1 MKKFFS
7 IIFLAAVSCSVLYSQ
22 KPINRL
28 TLEEVIQLAK
38 DQSPQGILAKHQFR
52 ASYWEYRTYKA
63 EFLPSIKL
71 AGSAIN
77 YNRDLSADLQKDGSY
92 QYVERNSNTSSL
104 GFELNQNIGLT
115 GGKFYVSTALDRT
128 DYFKNDS
135 TSYKSIPYQIGFSQP
150 IFGFNRLKWNKKIEP
165 IKYEE
170 AKRNYIQALENIS
183 MDASRLFF
191 DLILAQQ
198 NLKTANLNYANSDTL
213 YKIAKGRYNIGTIA
227 ENELLQMEL
236 SFLNAGSDVSD
247 AEVDL
252 QLKKSKLKS
261 HLGLNDIYDLE
272 LIIPDSVP
280 ILQTQYEEV
289 LALAKMNNPK
299 ILEFERLLIEANQ
312 KVAEAKSER
321 GFSATLNAKYG
332 INRDAELFKDAY
344 ANYNDLQTLTVT
356 FQIPILDWGLGRG
369 KVKMAQSNRE
379 VVRTTVE
386 QEVVGFEQDVFLYVM
401 QFNRQNSQVDL
412 AKKADLISQNRYNV
426 TKERFLIG
434 KIDVLDLNVAQSER
448 DQAKQKYINTLSN
461 FWRSYYQMRSIT
473 LYDLETKQPLKA
485 DFELLLK

>member
-7 IIFLAAVSCSVLYSQ
+7 IIFLAFVCSFISYSQ
-22 KPINRL
+22 KPVNRL
-28 TLEEVIQLAK
+28 MLEEVIQLAK

-92 QYVERNSNTSSL
+92 EYVERNSNTSSL

-115 GGKFYVSTALDRT
+115 GGKFYVSTALDRS

-183 MDASRLFF
+183 MEASRLFF

-261 HLGLNDIYDLE
+261 YLGLNDIYDLE

-280 ILQTQYEEV
+280 KLQ
-289 LALAKMNNPK
+289 A
-299 ILEFERLLIEANQ
+299 
-312 KVAEAKSER
+312 
-321 GFSATLNAKYG
+321 
-332 INRDAELFKDAY
+332 
-344 ANYNDLQTLTVT
+344 
-356 FQIPILDWGLGRG
+356 
-369 KVKMAQSNRE
+369 
-379 VVRTTVE
+379 
-386 QEVVGFEQDVFLYVM
+386 
-401 QFNRQNSQVDL
+401 
-412 AKKADLISQNRYNV
+412 
-426 TKERFLIG
+426 
-434 KIDVLDLNVAQSER
+434 
-448 DQAKQKYINTLSN
+448 
-461 FWRSYYQMRSIT
+461 
-473 LYDLETKQPLKA
+473 
-485 DFELLLK
+485 